1 MVDREKLKDKA
12 KAAGKSVAGTL
23 GEKAQQLKSK
33 AKTLAKDPGTGIEIS
48 EVNGQYLVIDGDGN
62 ATGPFDNRR
71 NAAAK
76 AREMK
81 RQAEG
86 QQDSQGK
93 AAKFSNK
100 VNKTAGK
107 AKDKLQ
113 SAGESIDSGESG
125 GSPSLPGME
134 GDSGGPML
142 PSMESDGD
150 GQGPT
155 LPGME
160 SEGDE
165 PSLPFMQEESGEG
178 PSMPFMAGESDGDK
192 PSLPF
197 MEDQTDGNADL
208 PFMTEQDQDNEKN
221 GFDFP
226 GF

>member
-1 MVDREKLKDKA
+1 MVDRQNLTDKA
-12 KAAGKSVAGTL
+12 KSVGKSVAGTL

-33 AKTLAKDPGTGIEIS
+33 AKTLAKDPDTGIEIS

-81 RQAEG
+81 REMEAEG
-86 QQDSQGK
+86 GK
-93 AAKFSNK
+93 AAKFSQK
-100 VNKTAGK
+100 VNETASS

-113 SAGESIDSGESG
+113 KAGESIDTDGESG
-125 GSPSLPGME
+125 GSPTLPGME
-134 GDSGGPML
+134 GEGG
-142 PSMESDGD
+142 
-150 GQGPT
+150 GPT

-160 SEGDE
+160 SESGE
-165 PSLPFMQEESGEG
+165 PSLPFMQEESGDG
-178 PSMPFMAGESDGDK
+178 PSMPFMAGESDGDQ

-197 MEDQTDGNADL
+197 MEDQTDEDAEL
-208 PFMTEQDQDNEKN
+208 PFMTDSDSDEEPR
-221 GFDFP
+221 FP

>member
-1 MVDREKLKDKA
+1 MVDRENLKNKA

-33 AKTLAKDPGTGIEIS
+33 AKTLAKDPDTGIEIS

-81 RQAEG
+81 REMEAEG
-86 QQDSQGK
+86 GK
-93 AAKFSNK
+93 AAKFSQK
-100 VNKTAGK
+100 VNETASS

-113 SAGESIDSGESG
+113 SAGEKVDTDGESG
-125 GSPSLPGME
+125 GSPSLFGGM
-134 GDSGGPML
+134 
-142 PSMESDGD
+142 DGD
-150 GQGPT
+150 GDGPT

-160 SEGDE
+160 GPDGDGGGPTLPGMASESGE
-165 PSLPFMQEESGEG
+165 PSLPFMQDSDSGEG
-178 PSMPFMAGESDGDK
+178 ISMPFMTGESDGDQ

-197 MEDQTDGNADL
+197 MEDQTDEDAEL
-208 PFMTEQDQDNEKN
+208 PFMTDSDSDDEPQ
-221 GFDFP
+221 FP
-226 GF
+226 EF

>member
-1 MVDREKLKDKA
+1 MVDRENLKNKA

-33 AKTLAKDPGTGIEIS
+33 AKTLAKDPDTGIEIS

-62 ATGPFDNRR
+62 ATGPFDKRR

-81 RQAEG
+81 REMESEG
-86 QQDSQGK
+86 GK
-93 AAKFSNK
+93 AAKFSQK
-100 VNKTAGK
+100 VNETAGK

-113 SAGESIDSGESG
+113 SAGESIDTDGESG
-125 GSPSLPGME
+125 GSPTLPGMQGNDGGPSLPGME
-134 GDSGGPML
+134 GDGG
-142 PSMESDGD
+142 
-150 GQGPT
+150 GPT

-160 SEGDE
+160 SESGE
-165 PSLPFMQEESGEG
+165 PSLPFMQESDSDG
-178 PSMPFMAGESDGDK
+178 PSMPFMGESESDQ

-197 MEDQTDGNADL
+197 MEDETDEGAEL
-208 PFMTEQDQDNEKN
+208 PFMTDSDSDDEPR
-221 GFDFP
+221 FP